1 MLESSPD
8 HIYFKDTESRFLRI
22 NRALAEYFGLN
33 DPAEAVGKTDCD
45 FHSPEKARV
54 RFEDEQ
60 CIMKTGV
67 PIIDKIERQSQTD
80 GKTVWVL
87 TSKSPLC
94 DEKGNLIGTFG
105 ISRDVTLLKE
115 MEDALWSERNVLR
128 NVIDNVPDFIFAKG
142 IDGRYTLSN
151 LAHARFFGKDSPEE
165 VLGKTLFDLMA
176 PDAAA
181 TQQAIDKLL
190 GCGCDFLMTYPAGY
204 NPALD
209 AYMRSIA
216 HRGSDYRVMAW
227 HRGPRGNDW
236 RQVEF
241 SEVTPAME
249 TYMPGWAQ
257 TLVVLYRG
265 PADIWSRPELRD
277 NI

>member
-1 MLESSPD
+1 MNIKKTILPAVDAGLAATSAGMDLIGRVTPWGYAQVPEFSIDGSPVC
-8 HIYFKDTESRFLRI
+8 HFIHRYNAFYPPYRMTERTVELALADIFLRA
-22 NRALAEYFGLN
+22 NRGRHIVEIGAVTPYYWPDRVQPTDETILSISTFEHIGSGEYGL
-33 DPAEAVGKTDCD
+33 
-45 FHSPEKARV
+45 
-54 RFEDEQ
+54 
-60 CIMKTGV
+60 
-67 PIIDKIERQSQTD
+67 
-80 GKTVWVL
+80 
-87 TSKSPLC
+87 
-94 DEKGNLIGTFG
+94 
-105 ISRDVTLLKE
+105 
-115 MEDALWSERNVLR
+115 
-128 NVIDNVPDFIFAKG
+128 
-142 IDGRYTLSN
+142 
-151 LAHARFFGKDSPEE
+151 
-165 VLGKTLFDLMA
+165 A

-209 AYMRSIA
+209 AYMRSTV